1 MKTIN
6 LSSLAARL
14 VLPGILFLCPALHAA
29 TFSNLPATVSNTYAG
44 TITLLIS
51 NIPTG
56 DTVVVQKYLDLNANG
71 VIDGNDF
78 LVQQYQLTDGLA
90 ATYTNG
96 AVTITNLNIAGD
108 LNSATGAITC
118 QLNFQNADSSQNI
131 VGNYLYKLSS
141 PAGHFAP
148 LTNGFTVTN
157 FPYAQSFTGNIVS
170 NFSAATLPYAVVFAF
185 PPPSAAHG
193 LGQPAG
199 AAVAN
204 ASGSYALKV
213 PPGTFL
219 LLAFHTNYV
228 DFAGTSPTLTLSSGV
243 TTTTNLSLTNTTQ
256 TISGQFI
263 DSTNSG
269 VGIPGIFLGASSTN
283 GYVAT
288 CFTDTNGNFN
298 AGVVPG
304 QWKISG
310 EPSGLNVHGY
320 LGLNG
325 SAKVNAGTAGIQ
337 AALPR
342 ATALFYGSVKDTL
355 GNPMPG
361 VDIYGSDGN
370 SQYAQDDVTDTNGN
384 YFAEA
389 VGGTSWQVGVSG
401 NNPSLTNY
409 VVSQSSSTNIL
420 SGQAI
425 LQNFTVLLATNHLTG
440 YVKDSSG
447 NPISGVQVYALATIN
462 GTAYQTSTDTDT
474 NGNYSLNVANGNWQ
488 VGVSCSGS
496 SDSLGNLGNYQCPG
510 NQSTSIAGNNSVV
523 NFNIQLCN
531 GILVLTTNLPNG
543 VVNSYYS
550 TTLQAS
556 SCSGNFNWTLS
567 SGTLPPGIT
576 LYSGG
581 PLNGTP
587 TTNGLFN
594 FTVRVTDGGNFTN
607 YQALSLTVT
616 TNTVTNAPPPVT
628 IAQSGGQVVVYY
640 PFSGTNFALQSTTNV
655 ATGPWVPATN
665 GVHVIAVTFSN
676 TAAAAFFRLH

>member
-1 MKTIN
+1 MKTVKFV
-6 LSSLAARL
+6 SLAFRL
-14 VLPGILFLCPALHAA
+14 FVPGILLLCHALHAA

-44 TITLLIS
+44 TITLLVS

-56 DTVVVQKYLDLNANG
+56 DTVIVQKYLDLNANG

-78 LVQQYQLTDGLA
+78 LVQQYQLTDGLS

-96 AVTITNLNIAGD
+96 AITVTNLNIAGD
-108 LNSATGAITC
+108 LNAATGAITC
-118 QLNFQNADSSQNI
+118 QLNFQNADSAQNVI
-131 VGNYLYKLSS
+131 GSYLYKISS

-157 FPYAQSFTGNIVS
+157 FPYAQSFTGNVVS
-170 NFSAATLPYAVVFAF
+170 NYSATTLPYAVVFAF
-185 PPPSAAHG
+185 PPPSPMHG
-193 LGQPAG
+193 LGLPAG
-199 AAVAN
+199 AVVAN
-204 ASGSYALKV
+204 GSGSYALKV
-213 PPGTFL
+213 PLGTYL

-228 DFAGTSPTLTLSSGV
+228 ANGGTSPLLNLTSGA
-243 TTTTNLSLTNTTQ
+243 TISTNLSLTNASQ
-256 TISGQFI
+256 TITGQLI
-263 DSTNSG
+263 DSTNSS
-269 VGIPGIFLGASSTN
+269 VGIPGIFLGTTSTN
-283 GYVAT
+283 GYVST
-288 CFTDTNGNFN
+288 CVTDTNGNFTV
-298 AGVVPG
+298 GVVPG

-325 SAKVNAGTAGIQ
+325 SVNVNAGTTGIQ

-355 GNPMPG
+355 GNPMPA

-389 VGGTSWQVGVSG
+389 VGGASWQVGVSG

-409 VVSQSSSTNIL
+409 VVSQSAFTNIL
-420 SGQAI
+420 AGQAI

-447 NPISGVQVYALATIN
+447 NPISGVQVYALATIS

-474 NGNYSLNVANGNWQ
+474 NGNYSLNVATGNWQ

-523 NFNIQLCN
+523 NFSIQSCN

-607 YQALSLTVT
+607 YQALSLNVN
-616 TNTVTNAPPPVT
+616 TNSVTNSPPPVT

-640 PFSGTNFALQSTTNV
+640 PLSGTNFVLQTTTNV

-665 GVHVIAVTFSN
+665 GMHVIAVTFSN
-676 TAAAAFFRLH
+676 NAAAAFFRLH